1 MLVWAFAAYQRA
13 QPEIWDGTA
22 AESYAGGSGTESAPY
37 LIANGAQLAKFEQ
50 AVNDGTFGL
59 RYAALTND
67 IYLNDTSERQSWDED
82 TASKNQWTP
91 IGNVTNTFRGQLD
104 GRGYAVRSVYI
115 NLPEQEKVRLLG
127 LFESWIE
134 LDECTKSFTGRI
146 PDYRKGKCW
155 GYRRLCK
162 VVK

>member
-1 MLVWAFAAYQRA
+1 M
-13 QPEIWDGTA
+13 
-22 AESYAGGSGTESAPY
+22 
-37 LIANGAQLAKFEQ
+37 AKFEQ

-115 NLPEQEKVRLLG
+115 NLPEQEKVGLLG
-127 LFESWIE
+127 LFES
-134 LDECTKSFTGRI
+134 
-146 PDYRKGKCW
+146 
-155 GYRRLCK
+155 
-162 VVK
+162 

>member
-59 RYAALTND
+59 RYGRAGMKTPRRKTN
-67 IYLNDTSERQSWDED
+67 
-82 TASKNQWTP
+82 
-91 IGNVTNTFRGQLD
+91 
-104 GRGYAVRSVYI
+104 GRRSAM
-115 NLPEQEKVRLLG
+115 
-127 LFESWIE
+127 
-134 LDECTKSFTGRI
+134 
-146 PDYRKGKCW
+146 
-155 GYRRLCK
+155 
-162 VVK
+162 

>member
-67 IYLNDTSERQSWDED
+67 IYLNDTSDRQSWDED
-82 TASKNQWTP
+82 TAPKNQWTP

-115 NLPEQEKVRLLG
+115 NLPEPEKVGLLG
-127 LFESWIE
+127 LFES
-134 LDECTKSFTGRI
+134 
-146 PDYRKGKCW
+146 
-155 GYRRLCK
+155 
-162 VVK
+162 

>member
-1 MLVWAFAAYQRA
+1 MLVWALAAYQRA

-115 NLPEQEKVRLLG
+115 NLPEQEKVGLLG
-127 LFESWIE
+127 LFES
-134 LDECTKSFTGRI
+134 
-146 PDYRKGKCW
+146 
-155 GYRRLCK
+155 
-162 VVK
+162 